1 MKEIIYANSTI
12 YPTRKP
18 PDFQS
23 YLNELKEN
31 LKQPGRFQA
40 ANAYGSASLEPS
52 EERLTLVKA
61 PTMVMMGTK
70 DPDFPDPVA
79 EGKYIAG
86 KTGGQLEL
94 IEAAGHYPQTEMP
107 DKTIPLVI
115 DFLKQSDS

>member
-1 MKEIIYANSTI
+1 M
-12 YPTRKP
+12 
-18 PDFQS
+18 
-23 YLNELKEN
+23 NELKEN